1 LGVKSVNEEALLM
14 EHRFVLIGMIKIL
27 GKFKILQEKMKKNS
41 VIEVEHPCICHT
53 TKVIFMN

>member
-1 LGVKSVNEEALLM
+1 MNEEALLV
-14 EHRFVLIGMIKIL
+14 EHRFVFIGMIKIL

>member
-1 LGVKSVNEEALLM
+1 M

-41 VIEVEHPCICHT
+41 VIEVEHPCISHP

>member
-1 LGVKSVNEEALLM
+1 MNEEALLI

-41 VIEVEHPCICHT
+41 VIEVEHPCISHP